1 MLETQTASGMREITD
16 QNPDIWISEVDGYCL
31 VDEDNHIWLVV
42 GTGDHDD
49 WYPFFVCDY
58 HPKEPK
64 Q

>member
-1 MLETQTASGMREITD
+1 MQEITD
-16 QNPDIWISEVDGYCL
+16 QNPDIRLALTDGYCL
-31 VDEDNHIWLVV
+31 VDEDNHVWLVI
-42 GTGDHDD
+42 GTDESDD